1 MLSFKKSV
9 TCAEVSCW
17 MQTGER
23 QSARMRIAYLRAML
37 SQDVGFFDT
46 DASTGEIV
54 SRISSD
60 TLLVQDAISE
70 KVHISTYSNNGRYLL
85 LFACFKD
92 YNLGTRC
99 SL

>member
-1 MLSFKKSV
+1 MG
-9 TCAEVSCW
+9 AEVACW

-23 QSARMRIAYLRAML
+23 QSARMRVSYLRAML

-46 DASTGEIV
+46 DCSTAEIV

-70 KVHISTYSNNGRYLL
+70 KVHYLL
-85 LFACFKD
+85 PLWVWVYDIDLCLHCKISSTFL
-92 YNLGTRC
+92 N
-99 SL
+99 

>member
-1 MLSFKKSV
+1 
-9 TCAEVSCW
+9 

-23 QSARMRIAYLRAML
+23 QSARMRTAYLRAML
-37 SQDVGFFDT
+37 AQDVGFFDT

-70 KVHISTYSNNGRYLL
+70 KVSMQ
-85 LFACFKD
+85 
-92 YNLGTRC
+92 

>member
-1 MLSFKKSV
+1 
-9 TCAEVSCW
+9 
-17 MQTGER
+17 
-23 QSARMRIAYLRAML
+23 MRIAYLRAML

-70 KVHISTYSNNGRYLL
+70 KVHISTYSKEGD
-85 LFACFKD
+85 ACFCLLVSTIII
-92 YNLGTRC
+92 LGQDA
-99 SL
+99 SFGVNVAS

>member
-1 MLSFKKSV
+1 
-9 TCAEVSCW
+9 

-23 QSARMRIAYLRAML
+23 QSARMRVAYLQAML
-37 SQDVGFFDT
+37 AQDVGFFDT

-70 KVHISTYSNNGRYLL
+70 KVPQKNDGICSSLVQVMRSPNSFLWSISRFMCL
-85 LFACFKD
+85 
-92 YNLGTRC
+92 
-99 SL
+99 

>member
-1 MLSFKKSV
+1 
-9 TCAEVSCW
+9 

-23 QSARMRIAYLRAML
+23 QSARMRISYLQAML

-46 DASTGEIV
+46 DCTTGEIV

-70 KVHISTYSNNGRYLL
+70 KVKKRNVRDKMDCRYVGEAGLHGNSPSYRIT
-85 LFACFKD
+85 C
-92 YNLGTRC
+92 
-99 SL
+99 

>member
-1 MLSFKKSV
+1 
-9 TCAEVSCW
+9 

-23 QSARMRIAYLRAML
+23 QSARMRTAYLRAML
-37 SQDVGFFDT
+37 AQDVGFFDT

-70 KVHISTYSNNGRYLL
+70 KVSMCPEHS
-85 LFACFKD
+85 CF
-92 YNLGTRC
+92 R
-99 SL
+99 